1 VVLQDG
7 RIDAVGTHA
16 ELVAASGLYAR
27 IFRAQL
33 NAESMSV
40 DGARR

>member
-1 VVLQDG
+1 M
-7 RIDAVGTHA
+7 
-16 ELVAASGLYAR
+16 AASGLYAR

-33 NAESMSV
+33 NAEAAPA

>member
-1 VVLQDG
+1 MG
-7 RIDAVGTHA
+7 RHA
-16 ELVAASGLYAR
+16 ELMAASGLYAR

-33 NAESMSV
+33 SAEVAAV